1 MGLEGESQATADIL
15 AGADT
20 HSTSPNGYGAQSA
33 PRAMPSPAILAG
45 AALLAG
51 FLLARILRRMRG

>member
-1 MGLEGESQATADIL
+1 MDPDGESQATADIL

-20 HSTSPNGYGAQSA
+20 HSTSPNGYGAQAA
-33 PRAMPSPAILAG
+33 PPAMPSPAILAG

-51 FLLARILRRMRG
+51 FLLARLLRRMRG